1 MTLGL
6 KEQLQGDMRKAAKE
20 RDSLALSALRMA
32 VAAIQNR
39 EIDAVTRKEMPSG
52 GVLPDE
58 AIFKLIVTMVK
69 QRREAIELY
78 VRGNRPELAAK
89 EEGEIA
95 VLERYLPKALSAAE
109 VEALVREAIAE
120 TGAKAASDMGRVM
133 KALMPKVAGRA
144 DGKAVNEAVRRL
156 LAG

>member
-1 MTLGL
+1 MGL
-6 KEQLQGDMRKAAKE
+6 KEQFQEDMRKAAKE

-32 VAAIQNR
+32 VAAIRNR

-58 AIFKLIVTMVK
+58 AIYKLIVTMVK

-78 VRGNRPELAAK
+78 VKGNRPELAAK

-109 VEALVREAIAE
+109 VEALVREAITE